1 MAQYRVPHLH
11 WLIPVV
17 CAVILGFSLYGY
29 LTQRESALA
38 VLNSS
43 SSGKVTQDAESASV
57 AETNKP
63 IVYNTFALRNSTLF
77 GSPEL
82 SVAEIA
88 PEELPKT
95 ALPLELQGIFLYQ
108 DLASSTALIREDGE
122 IGRYQLGDELTGGRE
137 LVAIHEEA
145 VVLSSADG
153 MERLSFALEAPSFA
167 ATPENASSS
176 SPLAAAVG
184 PATATSPLA
193 AAGPAAASP
202 MVSESSPTAALPA
215 ALAAPLAAA
224 GLPAKG
230 PPPPG
235 WQGRTARC
243 VRACATNN
251 AGAEDQNS
259 CGAVGG
265 GLCRFQPG

>member
-38 VLNSS
+38 VQASS
-43 SSGKVTQDAESASV
+43 SSGKVARQTESASA
-57 AETNKP
+57 AELNKP
-63 IVYNTFALRNSTLF
+63 IVYNTFAIRNSTLF

-82 SVAEIA
+82 SVAEIV

-167 ATPENASSS
+167 AATPEKASFSSS
-176 SPLAAAVG
+176 LAAAVG
-184 PATATSPLA
+184 PATATSPLVT

-215 ALAAPLAAA
+215 TLAAPLSTA
-224 GLPAKG
+224 GLPAR
-230 PPPPG
+230 P
-235 WQGRTARC
+235 TAARLARPYSSL
-243 VRACATNN
+243 RARLR
-251 AGAEDQNS
+251 DQ
-259 CGAVGG
+259 
-265 GLCRFQPG
+265 

>member
-38 VLNSS
+38 VQASS
-43 SSGKVTQDAESASV
+43 SSGKVARQTESASA

-63 IVYNTFALRNSTLF
+63 IVYNTFAIRNSTLF

-82 SVAEIA
+82 SVAEIV

-95 ALPLELQGIFLYQ
+95 ALSLELQGIFLYQ

-167 ATPENASSS
+167 ATPEKASFS
-176 SPLAAAVG
+176 SPLAAATG
-184 PATATSPLA
+184 PATAKSPLVT

-202 MVSESSPTAALPA
+202 LVSESSPTAALPA
-215 ALAAPLAAA
+215 TLAAPLAAA
-224 GLPAKG
+224 GLPAR
-230 PPPPG
+230 P
-235 WQGRTARC
+235 TAARLARPYSSL
-243 VRACATNN
+243 RARLR
-251 AGAEDQNS
+251 DQ
-259 CGAVGG
+259 
-265 GLCRFQPG
+265 

>member
-11 WLIPVV
+11 WMIPVV

-29 LTQRESALA
+29 LSQREHALA
-38 VLNSS
+38 VLASS
-43 SSGKVTQDAESASV
+43 SSGHVAQDAESASA
-57 AETNKP
+57 AESNKP
-63 IVYNTFALRNSTLF
+63 IVYNTFAIRNSTLF
-77 GSPEL
+77 GSPQL
-82 SVAEIA
+82 SVAEIV

-167 ATPENASSS
+167 AATPEKASFS
-176 SPLAAAVG
+176 SPLA
-184 PATATSPLA
+184 A

-202 MVSESSPTAALPA
+202 LVSESSPTAELPA

-224 GLPAKG
+224 GLPAR
-230 PPPPG
+230 P
-235 WQGRTARC
+235 TAARLARPYSLL
-243 VRACATNN
+243 RARLR
-251 AGAEDQNS
+251 D
-259 CGAVGG
+259 
-265 GLCRFQPG
+265 R

>member
-38 VLNSS
+38 VLARSS
-43 SSGKVTQDAESASV
+43 NGKVAQEAESASA
-57 AETNKP
+57 AESKKP
-63 IVYNTFALRNSTLF
+63 IVYNTFTIRNSTLF

-82 SVAEIA
+82 AGAEIV

-95 ALPLELQGIFLYQ
+95 ALSLELQGIFLYQ
-108 DLASSTALIREDGE
+108 DRAASTALILEDGE

-167 ATPENASSS
+167 AAAPENANSS

-184 PATATSPLA
+184 PPTAASPLVT

-202 MVSESSPTAALPA
+202 LVSESSPTAALPA

-224 GLPAKG
+224 GLPAR
-230 PPPPG
+230 P
-235 WQGRTARC
+235 TAARLARPYSSL
-243 VRACATNN
+243 RARLR
-251 AGAEDQNS
+251 DQ
-259 CGAVGG
+259 
-265 GLCRFQPG
+265 

>member
-1 MAQYRVPHLH
+1 MAQYRVPHPH

-17 CAVILGFSLYGY
+17 CAVLLGFSLYGY

-38 VLNSS
+38 VLAISS
-43 SSGKVTQDAESASV
+43 NGNVAQDAESASA

-63 IVYNTFALRNSTLF
+63 IVYNTFAIRNSTLF
-77 GSPEL
+77 GSPQL
-82 SVAEIA
+82 SVAEIV

-167 ATPENASSS
+167 AAAPENASSS
-176 SPLAAAVG
+176 SPLAAATG
-184 PATATSPLA
+184 SATATSPLVT

-202 MVSESSPTAALPA
+202 LVSESSPTAALPTT
-215 ALAAPLAAA
+215 LAAPLATA
-224 GLPAKG
+224 GLPAR
-230 PPPPG
+230 P
-235 WQGRTARC
+235 TAARLARPYSSL
-243 VRACATNN
+243 RARLR
-251 AGAEDQNS
+251 DQ
-259 CGAVGG
+259 
-265 GLCRFQPG
+265 

>member
-17 CAVILGFSLYGY
+17 CAVLLGFSLYGY

-38 VLNSS
+38 VLASS

-57 AETNKP
+57 AETKKP
-63 IVYNTFALRNSTLF
+63 IVYNTFAIRNSTLF
-77 GSPEL
+77 GSPQL
-82 SVAEIA
+82 SVAEIV

-167 ATPENASSS
+167 AATPGRASFS
-176 SPLAAAVG
+176 SPLAAATG
-184 PATATSPLA
+184 PATATGPLVT

-202 MVSESSPTAALPA
+202 LVSESSPTAALPA

-224 GLPAKG
+224 GLPAR
-230 PPPPG
+230 P
-235 WQGRTARC
+235 TAARLARPYSSL
-243 VRACATNN
+243 RARLR
-251 AGAEDQNS
+251 DQ
-259 CGAVGG
+259 
-265 GLCRFQPG
+265 

>member
-11 WLIPVV
+11 WMLPVV

-38 VLNSS
+38 VLARSS
-43 SSGKVTQDAESASV
+43 NGKVAQEAESASA
-57 AETNKP
+57 AESKKP
-63 IVYNTFALRNSTLF
+63 IVYNTFTIRNSTLF

-82 SVAEIA
+82 AGAEIV

-95 ALPLELQGIFLYQ
+95 ALSLELQGIFLYQ
-108 DLASSTALIREDGE
+108 DRAASTALILEDGE
-122 IGRYQLGDELTGGRE
+122 IGRYQLGDELTGGRK

-145 VVLSSADG
+145 VVLSSAGG

-167 ATPENASSS
+167 ATPENASFS
-176 SPLAAAVG
+176 SPLA
-184 PATATSPLA
+184 A

-202 MVSESSPTAALPA
+202 LVSESSPTAELPA

-224 GLPAKG
+224 GLPAR
-230 PPPPG
+230 P
-235 WQGRTARC
+235 TAARLARPYSSL
-243 VRACATNN
+243 RARLR
-251 AGAEDQNS
+251 D
-259 CGAVGG
+259 
-265 GLCRFQPG
+265 R